1 MDGITVS
8 IRLTRVPAGPCC
20 IRPVQGRGCPPDTPD
35 EIVSRPAGYL
45 NSIFREGLLKKAGY
59 VQMNDWSRL
68 AVDLNEKQKLGAEK
82 SNCTPYKYA
91 PERRTGP
98 RPLRKRELTNP
109 NRREAGR
116 GTTPS
121 VPSGRGRGQLRA
133 P

>member
-35 EIVSRPAGYL
+35 EIVSRPAGYP

-68 AVDLNEKQKLGAEK
+68 AVDLNEKAKTRGRKKELHQ
-82 SNCTPYKYA
+82 YKYA

-98 RPLRKRELTNP
+98 RPLRNV
-109 NRREAGR
+109 
-116 GTTPS
+116 S
-121 VPSGRGRGQLRA
+121 
-133 P
+133 